1 MLGLMPVAQRSER
14 VVLGPG
20 VEALGM
26 HLRRSRRADRV
37 VQIGKVAV
45 MAELRFQPL
54 DDIEDLVP
62 VDREVDLQRLVREV
76 AQLAEKYAPAII
88 LADARS
94 PELLEALALQPEQ
107 VGPQAAA
114 RRAPVGADH
123 FGLARPE
130 RRGDA
135 DEALDIGGDHGA
147 QMGEWT
153 RKSSRKS
160 SPGWARR
167 SAS

>member
-1 MLGLMPVAQRSER
+1 MLVLMPVAQRGER

-20 VEALGM
+20 VEALGV

-45 MAELRFQPL
+45 MAELRLQPL

-76 AQLAEKYAPAII
+76 AQLAEKYAAAIV

-94 PELLEALALQPEQ
+94 PELLEAFALQREQ
-107 VGPQAAA
+107 VSAQAAA
-114 RRAPVGADH
+114 RRGPVGADH
-123 FGLARPE
+123 FGLSRAD

-135 DEALDIGGDHGA
+135 ADALDTSGA
-147 QMGEWT
+147 SGLKMEKGIIKPQPKAATGC
-153 RKSSRKS
+153 
-160 SPGWARR
+160 
-167 SAS
+167 